1 MTFCSIDI
9 IQRPSTLATT
19 QEILRNLTREYL
31 EETMQGGFL
40 YIGLKICRKA
50 LRESPG
56 TKIDTCSFKIVRNE
70 MRVIIFIF

>member
-40 YIGLKICRKA
+40 IRFKNMSQSIKGITWNKNRYMFFKNRK
-50 LRESPG
+50 
-56 TKIDTCSFKIVRNE
+56 K
-70 MRVIIFIF
+70 

>member
-40 YIGLKICRKA
+40 YK
-50 LRESPG
+50 
-56 TKIDTCSFKIVRNE
+56 V
-70 MRVIIFIF
+70 